1 MEPIYHLALRPAW
14 EGAPH
19 EDYRAESLQSE
30 GFIHCSNADQ
40 VARSANRF
48 YADAEGLLILTIDP
62 RLLVSPLR
70 IEPASSGEVFPHI
83 HGPLNRSAVV
93 AVAEMTRG
101 PDGLW
106 TFPAP

>member
-1 MEPIYHLALRPAW
+1 MEPIYHLALRRDW
-14 EGAPH
+14 EGAPD
-19 EDYRAESLQSE
+19 EEYRAASLPTE
-30 GFIHCSNADQ
+30 GFIHCSRADQ

-48 YADAEGLLILTIDP
+48 YARAEGLLVLTIDP
-62 RLLVSPLR
+62 VRLVSPLR
-70 IEPASSGEVFPHI
+70 HDPASNGELFPHI

-106 TFPAP
+106 TFRAP